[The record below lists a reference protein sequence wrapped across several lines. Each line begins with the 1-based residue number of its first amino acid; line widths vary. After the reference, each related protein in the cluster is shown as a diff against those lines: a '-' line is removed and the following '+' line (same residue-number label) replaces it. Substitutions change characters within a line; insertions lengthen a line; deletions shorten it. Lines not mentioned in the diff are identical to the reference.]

1 MILILFFKRYLV
13 IGLETKAQIKQ
24 LEQKYYIEAAGREEK
39 KKNYRSEVKKRKE
52 VLNLY
57 FKIYI
62 F

>member
-39 KKNYRSEVKKRKE
+39 KKNYRSEVKKR
-52 VLNLY
+52 
-57 FKIYI
+57 
-62 F
+62 